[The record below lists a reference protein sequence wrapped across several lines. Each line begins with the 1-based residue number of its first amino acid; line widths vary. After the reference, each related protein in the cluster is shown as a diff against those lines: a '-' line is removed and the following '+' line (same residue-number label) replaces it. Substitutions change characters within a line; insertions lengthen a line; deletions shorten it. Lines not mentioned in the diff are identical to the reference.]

1 MEDILEIVNFWFED
15 KDVTATEIK
24 ANVTKIHCNNK
35 SYILKEKGSINE
47 KVILIG
53 SGGSGKSTLAR
64 QLGNKL
70 NIKVHHLDALFWK
83 PNWEGVPKEEQRTV
97 QNELVKEDEWIIDGN
112 YGGTMDIRMNAA
124 DTIIFLDI
132 HRTICVYR
140 AFKRVIQ
147 YRNKTRP
154 DMGAGCKER
163 FDLQF
168 FKWIWEY
175 PKMKRPTILKKLNQL
190 SKDKDVII
198 LKSTNEVRLFLEKY
212 SAING

>member
-1 MEDILEIVNFWFED
+1 MN
-15 KDVTATEIK
+15 
-24 ANVTKIHCNNK
+24 KI
-35 SYILKEKGSINE
+35 
-47 KVILIG
+47 ILIG

-70 NIKVHHLDALFWK
+70 KIQVHHLDALFWK
-83 PNWEGVPKEEQRTV
+83 PNWVGVPREEQRTV
-97 QNELVKEDEWIIDGN
+97 QNNLIKEEKWIIDGN
-112 YGGTMDIRMNAA
+112 YGGTMDIRINAA

-140 AFKRVIQ
+140 AFKRIVQ

-154 DMGAGCKER
+154 DMGAGCEER

-175 PKMKRPTILKKLNQL
+175 PKSKRPAILKRLDQFNKDKRIIILKKP
-190 SKDKDVII
+190 
-198 LKSTNEVRLFLEKY
+198 NEVQRFIKEVQ
-212 SAING
+212 

>member
-1 MEDILEIVNFWFED
+1 M
-15 KDVTATEIK
+15 K
-24 ANVTKIHCNNK
+24 KI
-35 SYILKEKGSINE
+35 
-47 KVILIG
+47 ILIG

-70 NIKVHHLDALFWK
+70 KIQVYHLDALFWK
-83 PNWEGVPKEEQRTV
+83 PNWVGVPREEQRTV
-97 QNELVKEDEWIIDGN
+97 QNDLIKEEKWIIDGN
-112 YGGTMDIRMNAA
+112 YGGTMDIRINVA

-140 AFKRVIQ
+140 AFKRIVQ

-154 DMGAGCKER
+154 DMGAGCEER

-175 PKMKRPTILKKLNQL
+175 PKTKRPAILKRLDQLN
-190 SKDKDVII
+190 KDKRVII
-198 LKSTNEVRLFLEKY
+198 LKTPNEVQRFLKEVQ
-212 SAING
+212 